1 MTIEIFSINFHLFE
15 LPFIVFLLGAAIWR
29 LLQEGTAVQLSDAK
43 PVRLFFV
50 LLIVYIFLVQLSI
63 VNAIAPIM
71 VFKSVFKWLEV
82 LLVTLL
88 VFFYVSDQQKFKN
101 IYWFL
106 FWFNFSGLAYIY
118 IQIIMGNKNI
128 LEYRLFSSFQFVL
141 VYGMIFPIYLKT
153 FKKALLI
160 LLLIITT
167 AIMLSLSR
175 LLYLSAFIVTI
186 VSLWHFSHKRRQVA
200 ILFFPFITLL
210 LFITIRYPEVF
221 SRLFTFF
228 SPKSGSN
235 QERMTLFWLSLLAF
249 SQHPFIGIGSLNFQ
263 DFYEKAGIPF
273 GYSVENLFQLPNPHN
288 TFLQIAAEEGVFA
301 LLVFSALVLLGF
313 YLLNKHSK
321 RRIIS
326 TDYMCGLQNFYLILF
341 FTLFVG
347 FISFQN
353 RINLSVIW
361 GIALALLRFSDQKI
375 IANRETKDDA

>member
-228 SPKSGSN
+228 FQSP
-235 QERMTLFWLSLLAF
+235 
-249 SQHPFIGIGSLNFQ
+249 
-263 DFYEKAGIPF
+263 D
-273 GYSVENLFQLPNPHN
+273 
-288 TFLQIAAEEGVFA
+288 QIRKG
-301 LLVFSALVLLGF
+301 
-313 YLLNKHSK
+313 
-321 RRIIS
+321 
-326 TDYMCGLQNFYLILF
+326 
-341 FTLFVG
+341 
-347 FISFQN
+347 
-353 RINLSVIW
+353 
-361 GIALALLRFSDQKI
+361 
-375 IANRETKDDA
+375 